1 MVDASQQYEGS
12 VYLKTKEG
20 TLKKHLMILIGN
32 EIYFFRSRQDTQHK
46 IMHCL
51 TGTYIQ
57 DSDKN
62 SDTESQG
69 LISTSKKSDPATN
82 NDNFGDYCKLKL
94 VIPPN
99 KSRVIF
105 FKREEDRR

>member
-1 MVDASQQYEGS
+1 
-12 VYLKTKEG
+12 
-20 TLKKHLMILIGN
+20 
-32 EIYFFRSRQDTQHK
+32 
-46 IMHCL
+46 MHCL

-57 DSDKN
+57 DSDKI

-69 LISTSKKSDPATN
+69 LISTSKKSENGTN
-82 NDNFGDYCKLKL
+82 NDSYGDYCKLKL

-105 FKREEDRR
+105 FKRDEDRR